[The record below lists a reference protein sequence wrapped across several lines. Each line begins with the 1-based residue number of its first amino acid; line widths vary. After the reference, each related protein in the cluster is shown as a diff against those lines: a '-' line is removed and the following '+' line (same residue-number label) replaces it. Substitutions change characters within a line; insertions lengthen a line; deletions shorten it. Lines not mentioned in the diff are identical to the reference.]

1 METILECGYYVIIV
15 IGPQNIVQLHFSCS
29 LPVSSVV
36 TLQAVLTMVTLQS
49 VGGVAAAVRVRQ
61 LEVAGRAVAEVAAR
75 EAGARGEQV
84 EAVQSLAS
92 PGNLATSLLPAWP
105 NLAILVSLLGL
116 LLVFVLTISLGV
128 ARLLSRNKGETYY
141 TQETLVQA
149 QT

>member
-1 METILECGYYVIIV
+1 
-15 IGPQNIVQLHFSCS
+15 
-29 LPVSSVV
+29 
-36 TLQAVLTMVTLQS
+36 MVTLQS

-61 LEVAGRAVAEVAAR
+61 LEVAGGEVAEVAAR
-75 EAGARGEQV
+75 EEQV

>member
-1 METILECGYYVIIV
+1 ML
-15 IGPQNIVQLHFSCS
+15 
-29 LPVSSVV
+29 
-36 TLQAVLTMVTLQS
+36 TLQS
-49 VGGVAAAVRVRQ
+49 VGGVAAAVRVRR
-61 LEVAGRAVAEVAAR
+61 LEVAGGAVAEVAAR
-75 EAGARGEQV
+75 EAGAGEEQV

-105 NLAILVSLLGL
+105 NLVILVSLLGL

-141 TQETLVQA
+141 TQETLVQQA

>member
-1 METILECGYYVIIV
+1 ML
-15 IGPQNIVQLHFSCS
+15 
-29 LPVSSVV
+29 
-36 TLQAVLTMVTLQS
+36 TLQS

-61 LEVAGRAVAEVAAR
+61 LEVAGGEVAEAGAR
-75 EAGARGEQV
+75 EAGPGAGEEQV

-105 NLAILVSLLGL
+105 NLVILVSLLGL
-116 LLVFVLTISLGV
+116 LLLFVLTISLGV

>member
-1 METILECGYYVIIV
+1 MVPRTSFNYTSVV
-15 IGPQNIVQLHFSCS
+15 PS
-29 LPVSSVV
+29 LSVV
-36 TLQAVLTMVTLQS
+36 TLLTMLTLQS

-61 LEVAGRAVAEVAAR
+61 LEVAGGAVAEVAAR
-75 EAGARGEQV
+75 EAGSGEEQV

-105 NLAILVSLLGL
+105 NLVILVSLLGL

>member
-1 METILECGYYVIIV
+1 
-15 IGPQNIVQLHFSCS
+15 
-29 LPVSSVV
+29 
-36 TLQAVLTMVTLQS
+36 MVTLQS

-61 LEVAGRAVAEVAAR
+61 LEVAGGEVAEVAEVAAR
-75 EAGARGEQV
+75 EAGAGGEQV

-92 PGNLATSLLPAWP
+92 PGNLATSLLPVWP

>member
-1 METILECGYYVIIV
+1 ML
-15 IGPQNIVQLHFSCS
+15 
-29 LPVSSVV
+29 
-36 TLQAVLTMVTLQS
+36 TLQS
-49 VGGVAAAVRVRQ
+49 VGGVAAAVRVRR
-61 LEVAGRAVAEVAAR
+61 LEVAGGEVAEVAATG
-75 EAGARGEQV
+75 AGAGQEQV

-105 NLAILVSLLGL
+105 NLVILVSLLGL

>member
-1 METILECGYYVIIV
+1 ML
-15 IGPQNIVQLHFSCS
+15 
-29 LPVSSVV
+29 
-36 TLQAVLTMVTLQS
+36 TLQS

-61 LEVAGRAVAEVAAR
+61 LEVAGGAVAEVAATGSG
-75 EAGARGEQV
+75 EEQV

-105 NLAILVSLLGL
+105 NLVILVSLLGL

>member
-1 METILECGYYVIIV
+1 ML
-15 IGPQNIVQLHFSCS
+15 
-29 LPVSSVV
+29 
-36 TLQAVLTMVTLQS
+36 TLQS

-61 LEVAGRAVAEVAAR
+61 LEVAGGEVAEVAAR
-75 EAGARGEQV
+75 EAGEEQV

-92 PGNLATSLLPAWP
+92 PGNPDTSLLPAWP
-105 NLAILVSLLGL
+105 NLVILVSLLGL
-116 LLVFVLTISLGV
+116 LLLFVLTISLGV

>member
-75 EAGARGEQV
+75 EAGAGGEQV